1 MNFYKIE
8 KIENNVINSTGVEIM
23 LFSKMV
29 KLLEKKNIKQLDD
42 IIGRFIVFVNDATF
56 EGDFFSLNK
65 KTNFKFIEPNEIVK
79 LNKENNIYFLSII
92 NGLLHINNSVE
103 KIEKAHLDRNNDIKK
118 QKLSNNEQVALNWLD
133 YGKTGSSSLAI
144 CSALFPKLKKLHYKL
159 KEDIFSVPLDS
170 SDFNRC
176 YVFVK
181 QLDNV
186 DLSPVS
192 NINPIWNKIIT
203 NWDTLVNHLEKNEY
217 SQLNEQLKEYQ
228 KIKVNIKI

>member
-1 MNFYKIE
+1 M
-8 KIENNVINSTGVEIM
+8 
-23 LFSKMV
+23 
-29 KLLEKKNIKQLDD
+29 
-42 IIGRFIVFVNDATF
+42 
-56 EGDFFSLNK
+56 
-65 KTNFKFIEPNEIVK
+65 
-79 LNKENNIYFLSII
+79 
-92 NGLLHINNSVE
+92 
-103 KIEKAHLDRNNDIKK
+103 
-118 QKLSNNEQVALNWLD
+118 
-133 YGKTGSSSLAI
+133 AI